1 MVWQKILGGYLLA
14 VGTVLLANIEMPLIV
29 AVPIIVLFLASGFGL
44 LYWVYQVEEDLKA
57 PLGYKLGKIYTK
69 IKKMDPDKTY
79 KNLHHLDKV
88 AHVARDEHNG
98 FFSLPV
104 GYIGD
109 PEVRKL
115 WIRTIEADIKMRD
128 EHVEKQI
135 KKDNST

>member
-1 MVWQKILGGYLLA
+1 MVWQKILGGWLLA

-29 AVPIIVLFLASGFGL
+29 AVPVIVLFLASGFGL

-69 IKKMDPDKTY
+69 IKKMEPDKTY
-79 KNLHHLDKV
+79 KNLQHLDKL

-98 FFSLPV
+98 FFPLPL

-115 WIRTIEADIKMRD
+115 WIQTIEHDIKMRD
-128 EHVEKQI
+128 KHIEKQI
-135 KKDNST
+135 KKENST